1 MDAVKRL
8 SKWVIALLLAFVAIL
23 PRSDGYSALAHHF
36 STGCTSGHEIALTFD
51 DGPNPPYTQQVL
63 DILSAYDARA
73 TFFVEGAAAEAH
85 PELVRREVELGMAIG
100 SHSYGHANDLAQIG
114 PDDFHW
120 DLKRTETVIGPML
133 CSRLAL
139 YRAPYGKTSAVMLAE
154 LRRAGYVSIGW
165 DIDSRDWDDSTTADQ
180 IVGNV
185 LSQAHPGAII
195 LLHDGGAGEGNP
207 DRAATVAALPRI
219 IEGLRERGL
228 ELVTVPEIIDLPDT
242 HQEAAVTACPTK

>member
-85 PELVRREVELGMAIG
+85 LELVRQEVDMGMTIG
-100 SHSYGHANDLAQIG
+100 SHSYSHAENLAQMG
-114 PDDFHW
+114 SDDFEQ
-120 DLKRTETVIGPML
+120 DLKQAEAVLGPIL
-133 CSRLAL
+133 CRKLDL

-165 DIDSRDWDDSTTADQ
+165 DIDSRDWDGSTTTDQ
-180 IVGNV
+180 IVEDV
-185 LSQAHPGAII
+185 LSQAHPGGII
-195 LLHDGGAGEGNP
+195 LLHDGSAGEGNP
-207 DRAATVAALPRI
+207 DRTATVAALPRI

-228 ELVTVPEIIDLPDT
+228 ELVTVPEIIGLSDT
-242 HQEAAVTACPTK
+242 EHETVATNCPTQ

>member
-63 DILSAYDARA
+63 DILAAYDARA

-85 PELVRREVELGMAIG
+85 PELVRREVELGIAIG
-100 SHSYGHANDLAQIG
+100 SHSYSHAKDLAQMG
-114 PDDFHW
+114 SDDFHR
-120 DLKRTETVIGPML
+120 DLKRVETTIGPML

-165 DIDSRDWDDSTTADQ
+165 DIDSRDWDGSTTADR
-180 IVGNV
+180 IVENV
-185 LSQAHPGAII
+185 LSQAHPGGII

-228 ELVTVPEIIDLPDT
+228 ELVTVPEIIELSDT
-242 HQEAAVTACPTK
+242 EHETVATSCPTQ